1 MEAKMQMIDTFVTK
15 YNFNVNGKFYSNKG
29 LGIEGK
35 VNYRELN
42 REEKNN
48 KIYVDL
54 ELQNKI
60 ILRDTNA
67 DNIEFGSINVV
78 IVGKFVFD
86 KNINDDEMNTLLS
99 INGPA
104 ILYQQVRAYIN
115 ANTALSNSI
124 PNIIIPVINFNAQNT
139 DEVNEN

>member
-1 MEAKMQMIDTFVTK
+1 MEAKMQMLDTYVTK
-15 YNFNVNGKFYSNKG
+15 YSFDVKEKFYSNKG

-35 VNYRELN
+35 VNYKELN
-42 REEKNN
+42 REVKNN

-54 ELQNKI
+54 ELQNEI
-60 ILRDTNA
+60 ILRDTNT
-67 DNIEFGSINVV
+67 EFGNINIV

-86 KNINDDEMNTLLS
+86 KNINEEEMNKLLS

-104 ILYQQVRAYIN
+104 ILYQQVRSYIN

-124 PNIIIPVINFNAQNT
+124 PNIIIPIINFAAQNT
-139 DEVNEN
+139 DDTNTN